1 MIFLCYVKKIIKT
14 HDWYKR
20 AFAFNKCIIV
30 ICESEFSVDENSFQ
44 MELHRG
50 KKWVER
56 KFTFEYIL
64 CEFLT
69 GAIIWK
75 VQIVPQKM
83 IIGLSASI
91 ISKLWTNLNML

>member
-44 MELHRG
+44 MELQGEKMSG
-50 KKWVER
+50 KEIYFWIYSVWIPNWGNYLES
-56 KFTFEYIL
+56 TD
-64 CEFLT
+64 C
-69 GAIIWK
+69 
-75 VQIVPQKM
+75 PQNM